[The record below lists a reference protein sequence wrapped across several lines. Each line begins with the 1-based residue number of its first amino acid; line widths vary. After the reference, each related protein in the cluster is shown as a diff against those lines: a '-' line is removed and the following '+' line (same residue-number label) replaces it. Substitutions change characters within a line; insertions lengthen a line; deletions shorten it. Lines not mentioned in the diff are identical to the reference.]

1 MQHVMPD
8 VPFTD
13 WDVVQK
19 TVADAYFPHSMKPL
33 SSEPASRSSLALVNL
48 GPCRMI
54 RLALGARVA
63 LHTDHPG
70 AYAINAPLTGSLVTK
85 INGTTVK
92 SEVGM
97 ATVCPPDTPARMPTY
112 DRSCLVLGFRIEADF
127 LEREYERV
135 LARRP
140 HPLPLQIDLS
150 RDDGQSWMRLVRFA
164 FDEVHGSTSDLMQ
177 DSQLT
182 RQLSGLLV
190 TGLLLVAAPEERSDR
205 LGTRPRIVRKVS
217 DALEENP
224 AHGWTLAEMAELAG
238 VSVRRLQQGFREY
251 IGQTPFQYLHQLRL
265 DRAHHDLV
273 CADRNETVTEV
284 ALRWG
289 FPHTGRF
296 AANYRRKFGRAPS
309 ETLAR

>member
-1 MQHVMPD
+1 VPHVMPD

-19 TVADAYFPHSMKPL
+19 TVADAYFPHCMKPL
-33 SSEPASRSSLALVNL
+33 SSEPASHSSLALVDL

-54 RLALGARVA
+54 RLALGAPVA

-70 AYAINAPLTGSLVTK
+70 AYAINAPLIGSLVTK

-140 HPLPLQIDLS
+140 RPLPLQIDLS
-150 RDDGQSWMRLVRFA
+150 KEDGQSWMGLVRFA
-164 FDEVHGSTSDLMQ
+164 FDEVHGSTSGLMR

-190 TGLLLVAAPEERSDR
+190 TGLLLVAEPDERSDR

-217 DALEENP
+217 DALDENP
-224 AHGWTLAEMAELAG
+224 AYEWTLAEMAELAG

-251 IGQTPFQYLHQLRL
+251 VGQTPFQYLNQLRL

-273 CADRNETVTEV
+273 CADGNETVTEV

-296 AANYRRKFGRAPS
+296 AANYRRKFGRTPS

>member
-1 MQHVMPD
+1 
-8 VPFTD
+8 
-13 WDVVQK
+13 
-19 TVADAYFPHSMKPL
+19 
-33 SSEPASRSSLALVNL
+33 
-48 GPCRMI
+48 
-54 RLALGARVA
+54 
-63 LHTDHPG
+63 
-70 AYAINAPLTGSLVTK
+70 
-85 INGTTVK
+85 
-92 SEVGM
+92 
-97 ATVCPPDTPARMPTY
+97 
-112 DRSCLVLGFRIEADF
+112 LGFRVEADF

-150 RDDGQSWMRLVRFA
+150 SDDGQSWMGLVRFA
-164 FDEVHGSTSDLMQ
+164 FDEVHGSTSGLMQ

-205 LGTRPRIVRKVS
+205 RGTRPRIVRKVS

-251 IGQTPFQYLHQLRL
+251 IGQTPFQYLNQLRL

-273 CADRNETVTEV
+273 CADGNETVTEV